1 MANKEKLF
9 TEFAAPTTQEW
20 LDKIQVD
27 LKGADFQKRLVW
39 RTNEGFNVQPFYRRE
54 DLANLKTPDA
64 LPGEFPFVRGNKKD
78 SNAWYVRQN
87 IVVGEDPKAANAKAL
102 DILNKG
108 IDSLGFHIPG
118 KMVSKETV
126 ETLLDQ
132 ILCDVVE
139 VNFATCPRHS
149 VELAEILVAYFAEKG
164 YDKQKV
170 VGSIEW
176 DPMQKMVMKGK
187 DVTPVLAFG
196 PKLVEVLKEYPNFRC
211 IAVSTDAL
219 NNAGAYIV
227 QELGYALAWGN
238 EYLQQLVDAGVDAD
252 LAAQSIKFNMGVSEN
267 YFMEI
272 AKFRAAR
279 LLWAQIVKQY
289 EPKGDEACK
298 MCVNATTSKYNQT
311 LFDSYVNLL
320 RSQTEAM
327 SAALGGIHSMV
338 VTPFDAPYE
347 QATDFSERI
356 ARNQQLLIKEESHFD
371 RIVDPSA
378 GSYYIEHLTDA
389 LATEAWKIFLKVE
402 EEGGFL
408 AAVKAGTVQD
418 DINATNVKRH
428 GDAAKRKEFLLGT
441 NQFPNFTEKSE
452 GKRAQACGCCCG
464 HADAEEPAFKAIE
477 STRLAADFEDLRI
490 HTEEKT
496 AVSTGRQVPTA
507 FMLTIGNLAMRQA
520 RAQFSCNFLAC
531 AGYKVIDNL
540 GFKTVEEGVDA
551 ALEAKAD
558 IVVICSSDDEYAEY
572 AIPAFKYLNG
582 RAMFVVAGAPA
593 CMEDLKAAGIEN
605 FVHVKCNVLETLK
618 EYNQK
623 LGI

>member
-78 SNAWYVRQN
+78 SNAWYIRQN

-139 VNFATCPRHS
+139 VNFATCPRHA

-238 EYLQQLVDAGVDAD
+238 EYLQQLVDAGVDAT

-289 EPKGDEACK
+289 EPKSDEACK

-452 GKRAQACGCCCG
+452 GKKAQACGCCCG

-490 HTEEKT
+490 HTEESK
-496 AVSTGRQVPTA
+496 VPTA

-593 CMEDLKAAGIEN
+593 CMGDFERI
-605 FVHVKCNVLETLK
+605 
-618 EYNQK
+618 
-623 LGI
+623 